1 MESSWSP
8 HGVHGV
14 YGDSSWSLWRLFMES
29 SWSLHGV
36 LMESMGPCGV
46 SRDSI
51 DFMRTPLGL
60 HEDSTGTLRGLHEDS
75 MKTPPK
81 MHRFYGESMDF
92 GWTMISFGEIYP
104 CRSVI
109 SHCLLV

>member
-1 MESSWSP
+1 MESMESMETPCGVLVESSWSP
-8 HGVHGV
+8 HGVLMESMESMETLHGV
-14 YGDSSWSLWRLFMES
+14 LVESSWSPRGVFMES
-29 SWSLHGV
+29 STV
-36 LMESMGPCGV
+36 
-46 SRDSI
+46 
-51 DFMRTPLGL
+51 
-60 HEDSTGTLRGLHEDS
+60 TLRGLHEDS